1 MYKYWY
7 CETECSLQFISLI
20 SLTEGVNIPDID
32 EEYPDITVYDL
43 WDPDKIQDEKVRA
56 NFGPNSRL

>member
-1 MYKYWY
+1 M
-7 CETECSLQFISLI
+7 
-20 SLTEGVNIPDID
+20 NIPDID

-56 NFGPNSRL
+56 NSGHIQGYKSHN